1 MSWSWNWWLFISATT
16 FFSVTLALMKR
27 ANGSVYTAS
36 RGPRYRNA
44 YQVKRRT
51 LATETVVAGAAAA
64 AAATTIGGFI
74 IEL

>member
-1 MSWSWNWWLFISATT
+1 MSWSWNWWLFIGATI
-16 FFSVTLALMKR
+16 FFSVALALMKR
-27 ANGSVYTAS
+27 AGDSAYSAS

-44 YQVKRRT
+44 YQVGRHT
-51 LATETVVAGAAAA
+51 LATETVVAGAVAA